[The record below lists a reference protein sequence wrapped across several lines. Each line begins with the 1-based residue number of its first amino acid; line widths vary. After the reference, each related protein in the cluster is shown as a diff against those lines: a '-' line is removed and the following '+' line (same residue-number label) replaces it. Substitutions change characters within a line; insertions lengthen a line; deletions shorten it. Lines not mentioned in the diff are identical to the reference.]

1 MRRIDLGERP
11 TRRSELAAWYSSAL
25 DAQAVSGL
33 SVGAYAERIGVSVP
47 TLYQWRRRLA
57 SPPRGGRGH
66 AKLIEVALAGPAT
79 RASDGV
85 LVRLCEGRRS
95 IEVPRGFDG
104 DDLRRLVAVLE
115 SC

>member
-11 TRRSELAAWYSSAL
+11 TSREDLAAWYSAAL
-25 DAQAVSGL
+25 DAQARSGL
-33 SVGAYAERIGVSVP
+33 SVSDYAKQIGVTGW
-47 TLYQWRRRLA
+47 TLYDWRRRLG
-57 SPPRGGRGH
+57 SGRARDR
-66 AKLIEVALAGPAT
+66 AKLVEVTVARSAGAEGGGAL
-79 RASDGV
+79 V
-85 LVRLCEGRRS
+85 VRVGDGRRS